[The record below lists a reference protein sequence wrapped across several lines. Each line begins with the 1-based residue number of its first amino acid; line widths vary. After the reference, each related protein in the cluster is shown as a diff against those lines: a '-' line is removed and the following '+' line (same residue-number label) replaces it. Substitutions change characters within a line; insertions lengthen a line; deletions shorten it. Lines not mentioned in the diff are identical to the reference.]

1 MEERNMDTA
10 VYVYKLEHACTPP
23 SSEDMARGAYE
34 LLKALTPPLKNRV
47 AIKPNVTVPADGD
60 SGIVTHPNFV
70 AGIIDYL
77 LEMGISA
84 GDIMVAEGGGSG
96 LPPHG
101 MDEHYGQSGYI
112 GMAQGRGVRLVNLN
126 GDESISVQLP
136 QAEILKEIGIAKTV
150 KSDDTFFINVPK
162 YKTHNLAV
170 TTLSMKNLMG
180 TITPSNERH
189 LCGISREYAE
199 RQNEITPNGIT
210 LREEHLCRKL
220 CDLSLAS
227 TPDLNIIDGIIGRD
241 GTAFRH
247 GKNIQ
252 TNLAIAGKNVV
263 SVDAVGSYLMG
274 FDPAGI
280 GYLKIAA
287 QRGLGVTD
295 IEKIRL
301 YEARDGQLIPCKDI
315 TRFMSRIPFE
325 VLGWNREARN
335 IPLNREM
342 AAQLCPGLKTQD
354 ARLKAQDTRSRMQ
367 SGR

>member
-1 MEERNMDTA
+1 MEEQSVNSA
-10 VYVYKLEHACTPP
+10 VYLHKLEHACTPP

-34 LLKALTPPLKNRV
+34 LLKALAPPLKNRV

-60 SGIVTHPNFV
+60 SGIVTHPDFV
-70 AGIIDYL
+70 VGIIDYL

-101 MDEHYGQSGYI
+101 MDEHYGQSGYTA
-112 GMAQGRGVRLVNLN
+112 MAQRRGVRLINLN
-126 GDESISVQLP
+126 GDERVSVQLP
-136 QAEILKEIGIAKTV
+136 QAEILREIGIAKTV

-180 TITPSNERH
+180 TITPSSERH

-227 TPDLNIIDGIIGRD
+227 RPDLNIVDGIIGRD

-252 TNLAIAGKNVV
+252 TNLAIAGRNVV

-287 QRGLGVTD
+287 QRGLGEIDVG
-295 IEKIRL
+295 KIAI
-301 YEARDGQLIPCKDI
+301 YEARYGQLIPCKDMA
-315 TRFMSRIPFE
+315 RFMSWIPFE
-325 VLGWNREARN
+325 VLGWHKEARN
-335 IPLNREM
+335 IPLNRQM
-342 AAQLCPGLKTQD
+342 TAQLS
-354 ARLKAQDTRSRMQ
+354 ARH
-367 SGR
+367 

>member
-1 MEERNMDTA
+1 LSSYISIDNGEAEMEEQNIDNA
-10 VYVYKLEHACTPP
+10 VYIYKLEHACTPP
-23 SSEDMARGAYE
+23 SSEDMARSAYE
-34 LLKALTPPLKNRV
+34 LLKALAPPLKNRV
-47 AIKPNVTVPADGD
+47 AIKPNVTVPADRD
-60 SGIVTHPNFV
+60 SGIVTHPDFV

-101 MDEHYGQSGYI
+101 MDKHYGHSGYTA
-112 GMAQGRGVRLVNLN
+112 MVQGRGVRLVNLN

-189 LCGISREYAE
+189 LCGISSEYAE
-199 RQNEITPNGIT
+199 RQNDITPNGIT

-227 TPDLNIIDGIIGRD
+227 RPDLNIIDGVIGRD
-241 GTAFRH
+241 GTAFHH

-252 TNLAIAGKNVV
+252 TNLAIAGRSVV

-274 FDPAGI
+274 FDPSGI

-287 QRGLGVTD
+287 QRGLGIIDV
-295 IEKIRL
+295 EKIKL
-301 YEARDGQLIPCKDI
+301 YEARDGQLHPCKDI
-315 TRFMSRIPFE
+315 ARFMSRIPFE
-325 VLGWNREARN
+325 VLGRAKEARN
-335 IPLNREM
+335 ILLNREM
-342 AAQLCPGLKTQD
+342 TAQLHLVT
-354 ARLKAQDTRSRMQ
+354 
-367 SGR
+367 